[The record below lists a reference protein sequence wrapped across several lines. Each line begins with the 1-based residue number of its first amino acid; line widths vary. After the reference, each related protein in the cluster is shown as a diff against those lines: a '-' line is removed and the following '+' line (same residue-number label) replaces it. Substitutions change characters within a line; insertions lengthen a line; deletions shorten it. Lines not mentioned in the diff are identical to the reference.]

1 MCSTD
6 EDREATSRPYRET
19 HPLTAHPEPS
29 ACHPVAADRRW
40 GESETMLPAELPNL
54 GDGRVTLRAFVND
67 DVDLVRSV
75 ARDPLIPLIT
85 TVPASGS
92 HDDALSYIARQHERL
107 RTGAGYSFAITDQH
121 DQCIGNIGLWLS
133 SIHQGRASTGYW
145 LAPAFRGRGYAKRA
159 LAILSGWAETLED
172 VARLEL
178 YVEPWN
184 EASWRC
190 AEACGFERDRVDE
203 SAQAE
208 ASPRSGGGD
217 GA

>member
-1 MCSTD
+1 
-6 EDREATSRPYRET
+6 
-19 HPLTAHPEPS
+19 
-29 ACHPVAADRRW
+29 
-40 GESETMLPAELPNL
+40 MLPAELPNL

-190 AEACGFERDRVDE
+190 AEACGFEREGLLRSWQQVGDSRKDMFMYSRIRVDE

-208 ASPRSGGGD
+208 ASPRSGEAEASPRSGGD
-217 GA
+217 VA

>member
-1 MCSTD
+1 
-6 EDREATSRPYRET
+6 
-19 HPLTAHPEPS
+19 
-29 ACHPVAADRRW
+29 
-40 GESETMLPAELPNL
+40 MLPAELPNL

-159 LAILSGWAETLED
+159 LSTDTPANPVHIRAHRKAQCGD
-172 VARLEL
+172 ARDNDIG
-178 YVEPWN
+178 VHSTRPSSAN
-184 EASWRC
+184 
-190 AEACGFERDRVDE
+190 ACNQPSIGQV
-203 SAQAE
+203 
-208 ASPRSGGGD
+208 PHRSR
-217 GA
+217 